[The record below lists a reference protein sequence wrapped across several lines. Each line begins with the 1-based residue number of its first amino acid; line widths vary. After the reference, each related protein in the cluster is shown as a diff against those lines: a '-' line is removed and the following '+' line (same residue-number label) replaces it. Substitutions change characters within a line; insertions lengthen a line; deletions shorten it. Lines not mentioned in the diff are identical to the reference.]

1 MSVNNECYSL
11 SPGSIADLA
20 VTSHDGRLSIWDGR
34 LDGRLKHEFV
44 PSAHL
49 ASTASCLAWMPNTP
63 ARNRKTSTSSL
74 NGSNSPKVGSAERS
88 SDAIAIGTTSG
99 SILVFSLK
107 TGDVT
112 VNLNKKNAPHKDRV
126 NGMAWS
132 SNCDDLYSVSQDG
145 FISHSSVKKC
155 AVLTKFKGNVGG
167 GGEATASCDPLSS
180 VALHPSERSL
190 LVGSLSRLTWWDLD
204 THSSLKTFE
213 GGHVGN
219 VSALA
224 VVTSSVNN
232 CYVITGGNSVQ
243 KDHTLT
249 VWKLNLT
256 EESSKTSK
264 KSTAE
269 ALKFSVNESVR
280 SILTCDEGGREGKG
294 TPKGRSRKASVGNE
308 EEDITFGVVT
318 HSGVVHTF
326 THNFAAGAG
335 KKRKPVKPK
344 HTVQIATEKAAD
356 GSVGAVPV
364 LDARF
369 IDSGLAMAHGSKLA
383 PTFERLETG
392 SLEKLTCLIRNPK
405 ALGSKAGAGG
415 DGNTNLIVPETS
427 GVKVLAPGPSMT
439 ESITATKR
447 KKAGAD
453 LEDTVSMVDRLRL
466 LSREEDQ
473 KTRAP
478 QSDSM
483 IQLLLQG
490 LHNGDRRI
498 LDSVL
503 DRANDD
509 LIDNTVK
516 KLPVEG
522 VIPLVKELQHYIKG
536 RGMVNQ
542 SHSKWLRATLQ
553 VHTGHLM
560 NSPQCGELLG
570 PIYAMLEARTKH
582 YSSLLQLKGK
592 LDIMT
597 KQISAKAEATNA
609 SDGIGDESAVAKFV
623 YRDDSGDDET
633 DTVDQMLVCPP
644 SDTDDN
650 WLMDEDDDE
659 EDNEDDQ
666 SGEDDQSDGD
676 DDEADLVI
684 DDDDEMNSD

>member
-1 MSVNNECYSL
+1 
-11 SPGSIADLA
+11 
-20 VTSHDGRLSIWDGR
+20 
-34 LDGRLKHEFV
+34 
-44 PSAHL
+44 
-49 ASTASCLAWMPNTP
+49 
-63 ARNRKTSTSSL
+63 
-74 NGSNSPKVGSAERS
+74 
-88 SDAIAIGTTSG
+88 
-99 SILVFSLK
+99 
-107 TGDVT
+107 
-112 VNLNKKNAPHKDRV
+112 
-126 NGMAWS
+126 
-132 SNCDDLYSVSQDG
+132 
-145 FISHSSVKKC
+145 
-155 AVLTKFKGNVGG
+155 
-167 GGEATASCDPLSS
+167 
-180 VALHPSERSL
+180 
-190 LVGSLSRLTWWDLD
+190 
-204 THSSLKTFE
+204 
-213 GGHVGN
+213 
-219 VSALA
+219 
-224 VVTSSVNN
+224 
-232 CYVITGGNSVQ
+232 
-243 KDHTLT
+243 
-249 VWKLNLT
+249 
-256 EESSKTSK
+256 
-264 KSTAE
+264 
-269 ALKFSVNESVR
+269 
-280 SILTCDEGGREGKG
+280 
-294 TPKGRSRKASVGNE
+294 
-308 EEDITFGVVT
+308 
-318 HSGVVHTF
+318 
-326 THNFAAGAG
+326 
-335 KKRKPVKPK
+335 
-344 HTVQIATEKAAD
+344 
-356 GSVGAVPV
+356 
-364 LDARF
+364 
-369 IDSGLAMAHGSKLA
+369 
-383 PTFERLETG
+383 
-392 SLEKLTCLIRNPK
+392 
-405 ALGSKAGAGG
+405 
-415 DGNTNLIVPETS
+415 
-427 GVKVLAPGPSMT
+427 MT

-609 SDGIGDESAVAKFV
+609 SDGIGDEPAVAKFV
-623 YRDDSGDDET
+623 YHDDSGDDET

-666 SGEDDQSDGD
+666 SGEDDQSDGE